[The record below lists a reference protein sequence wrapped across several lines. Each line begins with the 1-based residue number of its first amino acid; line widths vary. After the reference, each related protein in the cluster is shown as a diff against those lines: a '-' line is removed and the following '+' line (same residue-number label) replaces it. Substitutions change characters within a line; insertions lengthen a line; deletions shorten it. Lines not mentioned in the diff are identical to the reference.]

1 MMDEIRNLN
10 QKMVGVISMD
20 KRVFEI
26 QLKDCVTQIKVQP
39 DGTLG
44 VTHRKKAVTPPRNKQ
59 TVNNVYK

>member
-10 QKMVGVISMD
+10 QKMVGAISMD

-44 VTHRKKAVTPPRNKQ
+44 VTHRKKAENPPRNKQ